1 MSFDDRFLSDSGEES
16 GREARSA
23 GLVQH
28 DSSLAD
34 PELEQALRNFRSSVH
49 TWSDAVYQR
58 PRLVEV
64 APRRKAW
71 RWAAA
76 WVLGSVLVAGGVGRG
91 LLEYQHQQE
100 QARIAASREAE
111 HQRQLQEEKARQAEE
126 ELARVDSD
134 VSREVPDALEPL
146 AQLMTTDDSQ

>member
-1 MSFDDRFLSDSGEES
+1 MSFDDQFLRDAGEENEGEA
-16 GREARSA
+16 GRA
-23 GLVQH
+23 GWGAH
-28 DSSLAD
+28 DGALTD
-34 PELEQALRNFRSSVH
+34 PELEKALQGFRSSVH
-49 TWSDAVYQR
+49 AWSDAVYHR
-58 PRLVEV
+58 PRLAEA

-71 RWAAA
+71 RRAAA
-76 WVLGSVLVAGGVGRG
+76 WGLGSVLVAGGVGSG

-100 QARIAASREAE
+100 QARIAAARQAE
-111 HQRQLQEEKARQAEE
+111 HQRQVQEEKARQAEE